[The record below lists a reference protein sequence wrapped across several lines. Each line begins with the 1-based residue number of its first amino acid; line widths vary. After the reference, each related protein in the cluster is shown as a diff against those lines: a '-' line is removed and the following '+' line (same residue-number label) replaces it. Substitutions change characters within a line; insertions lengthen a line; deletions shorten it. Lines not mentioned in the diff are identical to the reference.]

1 MTIFTHWLRDFSSD
15 KELYFAYGSNMNR
28 PQMNFRCKSSSAV
41 AIAKLPNWKFL
52 INSRGVATLV
62 PKNGKAAYGVVWAI
76 SRDNEKSLDY
86 YEGVRE
92 KVYSK
97 SEVEIL
103 IEEKKIS
110 TLIYIAEDQSPGVP
124 RKGYLETV
132 IEGAKSFNAHQE
144 WLAELK
150 SWAN

>member
-1 MTIFTHWLRDFSSD
+1 MTIFTHWLRDFSSA
-15 KELYFAYGSNMNR
+15 KELYFAYGSNMNK
-28 PQMNFRCKSSSAV
+28 PQMNFRCKSSSPV

-92 KVYSK
+92 KIYYKCV
-97 SEVEIL
+97 VEIL
-103 IEEKKIS
+103 IEQKKVS
-110 TLIYIAEDQSPGVP
+110 SLI
-124 RKGYLETV
+124 
-132 IEGAKSFNAHQE
+132 
-144 WLAELK
+144 
-150 SWAN
+150 

>member
-1 MTIFTHWLRDFSSD
+1 MTIFTHWLRDFSSA
-15 KELYFAYGSNMNR
+15 KELYFAYGSNMNK
-28 PQMNFRCKSSSAV
+28 PQMNFRCKSSSPV

-92 KVYSK
+92 KIYYKCV
-97 SEVEIL
+97 VEIL
-103 IEEKKIS
+103 IEQKKVS
-110 TLIYIAEDQSPGVP
+110 SLIYIAEDQSPGVP

>member
-1 MTIFTHWLRDFSSD
+1 MTKFTHWIRDFSSA
-15 KELYFAYGSNMNR
+15 KKLYFAYGSNMNR
-28 PQMNFRCKSSSAV
+28 PQMNFRCKSSRAV

-52 INSRGVATLV
+52 INSRGVATVV
-62 PKNGKAAYGVVWAI
+62 PKNGKVAYGVVWAI
-76 SRDNEKSLDY
+76 SRDNERSLDY

-92 KVYSK
+92 KIYSK

-110 TLIYIAEDQSPGVP
+110 TLIYIAENQSPGVP

-132 IEGAKSFNAHQE
+132 IDGAKSFNAHKD
-144 WLAELK
+144 WLSELK

>member
-1 MTIFTHWLRDFSSD
+1 MTIFTHWLRDFSSA
-15 KELYFAYGSNMNR
+15 KELYFAYGSNMNK
-28 PQMNFRCKSSSAV
+28 PQMNFRCKSSSPV

-92 KVYSK
+92 KIYYKCV
-97 SEVEIL
+97 VEIL
-103 IEEKKIS
+103 IEKKKVS
-110 TLIYIAEDQSPGVP
+110 SLIYIAEDQSPGVP

>member
-1 MTIFTHWLRDFSSD
+1 MDDDEFT
-15 KELYFAYGSNMNR
+15 YFAYGSNMNK
-28 PQMNFRCKSSSAV
+28 PQMKFRCKSSSAV
-41 AIAKLPNWKFL
+41 AVAKLPNWKFL
-52 INSRGVATLV
+52 INSRGVATVV
-62 PKNGKAAYGVVWAI
+62 PKNGKVAYGVVWAI
-76 SRDNEKSLDY
+76 SRDNERSLDY

-92 KVYSK
+92 KIYSK

-110 TLIYIAEDQSPGVP
+110 TLIYIAENKSPGVP

-132 IEGAKSFNAHQE
+132 IDGAKSFNAHKD

>member
-1 MTIFTHWLRDFSSD
+1 MTKFTHWLRDFSSA
-15 KELYFAYGSNMNR
+15 KKLYFAYGSNMNK

-41 AIAKLPNWKFL
+41 AVAKLPNWKFL

-62 PKNGKAAYGVVWAI
+62 SKKGGAAYGVVWAI

-92 KVYSK
+92 KIYSK
-97 SEVEIL
+97 SEVEIFVG
-103 IEEKKIS
+103 EKKIS

-132 IEGAKSFNAHQE
+132 IDGAKSFNAHKD
-144 WLAELK
+144 WLSELK

>member
-1 MTIFTHWLRDFSSD
+1 MTIFTHWLRDFSSA
-15 KELYFAYGSNMNR
+15 KELYFAYGSNMNK
-28 PQMNFRCKSSSAV
+28 PQMNFRCKSSSPV

-92 KVYSK
+92 KIYYKCV
-97 SEVEIL
+97 VEIL
-103 IEEKKIS
+103 IEKKKVS
-110 TLIYIAEDQSPGVP
+110 SLIYIAEDQSPGVP

-132 IEGAKSFNAHQE
+132 IEGAKSFNAHEE

>member
-1 MTIFTHWLRDFSSD
+1 MTKFTHWIRDFSSA
-15 KELYFAYGSNMNR
+15 KKLYFAYGSNMNR
-28 PQMNFRCKSSSAV
+28 PQMNFRCKRSHAV
-41 AIAKLPNWKFL
+41 AIAKLPSWKFL
-52 INSRGVATLV
+52 INSRGVATVV
-62 PKNGKAAYGVVWAI
+62 PKNGKVAYGVVWAI
-76 SRDNEKSLDY
+76 SRDNERSLDY

-92 KVYSK
+92 KIYSK

-110 TLIYIAEDQSPGVP
+110 TLIYIAENQSPGVP

-132 IEGAKSFNAHQE
+132 IDGAKSFNAHKD